1 MINKYYIIGGVLVAG
16 FLGYKVLLPKP
27 AAQDA
32 NSNATPD
39 QALYTTGFGSNV
51 ISAGG
56 LPSGS
61 TANNSFADLAA
72 AIGLKSQNDLT
83 LGMAS
88 IDASK
93 TIGLA
98 TVNADLTTSLGEL
111 GNSRLHDAYANMSL
125 MQSLGL
131 NAIQAFTDAGKA
143 GMSLLY
149 TDPTKNIP
157 LVSGRNSTGDTTTT
171 FGTISA
177 MSDQSTYDQH
187 TYTDINGVKKN
198 NLDIKPVTNPTP
210 VAYPYYPVGVNSNG
224 AGFGDGQH
232 VPTGFQG
239 GSTLNRNCLLY
250 TSPSPRDRQKSRMP
264 SSA

>member
-27 AAQDA
+27 AAQDS

-56 LPSGS
+56 LPTGS
-61 TANNSFADLAA
+61 TANNSFAELAA

-83 LGMAS
+83 LGMAT
-88 IDASK
+88 IDANKS
-93 TIGLA
+93 IGLA

-111 GNSRLHDAYANMSL
+111 GNSRLHDAYANMGF
-125 MQSLGL
+125 MQKLGL
-131 NAIQAFTDAGKA
+131 SAIQAFSDAGKT

-157 LVSGRNSTGDTTTT
+157 LVNGRNATGDTTTT

-177 MSDQSTYDQH
+177 MSDQSIYDQH
-187 TYTDINGVKKN
+187 TYVDIKGVKKN
-198 NLDIKPVTNPTP
+198 NLDIIP
-210 VAYPYYPVGVNSNG
+210 VATVNPVSYPSYPTDTNSHG
-224 AGFGDGQH
+224 AGFGDGNN

-239 GSTLNRNCLLY
+239 GYPNRNN
-250 TSPSPRDRQKSRMP
+250 K
-264 SSA
+264 